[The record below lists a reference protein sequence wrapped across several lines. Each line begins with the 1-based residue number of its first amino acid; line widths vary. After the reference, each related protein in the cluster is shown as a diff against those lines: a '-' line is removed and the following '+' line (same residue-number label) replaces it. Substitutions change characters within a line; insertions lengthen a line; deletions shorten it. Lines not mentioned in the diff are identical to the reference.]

1 MLPRG
6 SWSPRRGEQGGC
18 GERGPPPNA
27 QAHPRGAGLAPG
39 QVALLGQPRSGGHP
53 GGCRAPGLSAKSAP
67 PPLSS
72 RVAPGQPSLT
82 QPQPG
87 GPCAPRPVVRGAG
100 PTSGRGGGA
109 GPGRS
114 ATRAGGS
121 DRRPGGPSPGRPGPG
136 APRGLAP
143 RPSRPAVPPPAASR
157 PAPPS
162 PRPQPRAPP
171 SRPVVPLPAA
181 SRPALPP
188 RRPPPAASR
197 PAPPAPPPA
206 QAPPRPVPAS
216 RGAWARRSSR
226 WEAARAPAAAPAPPP
241 RAPDGPAPAPVARPP
256 PRDLL
261 RARGFGRPRGR
272 RDPGQEGQHV
282 RRPRPWGC
290 PVSWVRSP
298 AAPQPRSPAP
308 PAPPAP
314 PWAAASSPRPGSA
327 LGRPPR
333 GAGPGP
339 DPTRAVLPGLPAEES
354 LLDSSPVV
362 MGSPEGRFHFAI
374 DRGGTFTDVFA
385 QCPGGHVRVL
395 KLLSEDPA
403 NYADAPTEGIRRI
416 LEQEGGMLLPRDRP
430 LDTSRIAS
438 IRMGT
443 TVATN
448 ALLERRGERV
458 ALLVTRGFRDLLHVG
473 TQARE
478 DLFDLAVP
486 MPEVLYEDVLE
497 VDERVVLYR
506 GEPGSGAPVKGRTGD
521 LLELQQPVDL
531 GGLRAKLEGLLSRG
545 IRSLAVVLMHSYT
558 WAQHEQQVG
567 ALARE
572 LGFTHVSLS
581 SEAMPM
587 VRIVPRGHTACAD
600 AYLTPAIQRYVQG
613 FRRGFQGQLKDV
625 QVLFMRS
632 DGGLAPMD
640 SFSGSRAVLSGPAGG
655 VVGYS
660 ATTYQAEGGQPVIGF
675 DMGGTSTDVSRYAG
689 EFEHVFEAST
699 AGVTLQAPQ
708 LDINTVA
715 AGGGSRLF
723 FRSGLFVVGPESAGA
738 HPGPAC
744 YRKGGPV
751 TVTDA
756 NLVLGRLLPA
766 SFPCIFGP
774 GEDQP
779 LSPEASRKALEAVAT
794 EVNSFLT
801 NGPCPASPLSLEEV
815 AMGFVRVANEA
826 MCRPIR
832 ALTQARGHDP
842 SAHVL
847 ACFGGAGGQHA
858 CAIARALGMDTVH
871 IHRHSGLLSAL
882 GLALAD
888 VVHEAQEPCS
898 LPYAPETFVQ
908 LDQRLSRLEEQC
920 VDTLLAQ
927 GFPRSQISTESF
939 LHLRY
944 QGTDCALM
952 VSAHQHPAT
961 AHSPRAGD
969 FGAAFVERYMREF
982 GFIIPER
989 PVVVDDVRVRGTG
1002 RSGLRLE
1009 DVPKAQ
1015 SGPPRV
1021 DKMTQC
1027 YFEGG
1032 YQETPVYLLG
1042 ELCSGHKL
1050 QGPCLIIDS
1059 NSTILVEP
1067 GCQAEVTETGD
1078 IRISVGAEAP
1088 STVGAQLDPIHLSI
1102 FSHRFMSIAEQMGRI
1117 LQRTAISTN
1126 IKERLDFSCALF
1138 GPDGGLVSNAP
1149 HIPVHLGAM
1158 QETVQF
1164 QIQHLGA
1171 DLHPGDVLLSNHPSA
1186 GGSHLPDLT
1195 VITPVFWPGQTRP
1208 VFYVASRGHHADIG
1222 GITPGSMPPHSTT
1235 LQQEG
1240 AVFLSFKLVQGG
1252 VFQEDAVT
1260 EALRAPG
1267 KIPGCSGTRN
1277 LHDNLSDLRAQVAAN
1292 QKGIQLVGELIG
1304 QYGLDVVQAYMGHI
1318 QANAELAV
1326 RDMLRAFGS
1335 SRQARGLP
1343 LEVSAE
1349 DHMDDGSPIR
1359 LRVQINLSQG
1369 CLAPV
1374 RVVIPR
1380 GSILDPTPEAAVV
1393 GGNVLTSQRVVDV
1406 ILGAFGACA
1415 ASQGCMNNVTLGNAH
1430 MGYYETVAGG
1440 AGAGPGWHGRSG
1452 VHSHMTNTRITDPE
1466 ILESRYPVIVRR
1478 FELRLGS
1485 GGRGRFR
1492 GGDGVI
1498 RELLFR
1504 EEALLSVLTER
1515 RAFQPYGLHGG
1526 EPGAR
1531 GLNLL
1536 IRKDG
1541 RTVNLGGKTSVPVFP
1556 GDVFCLHTPGG
1567 GGYGD
1572 PEDPVPPSGSP
1583 QHIPAFLERGSVYE
1597 YRRAQEAV

>member
-1 MLPRG
+1 
-6 SWSPRRGEQGGC
+6 
-18 GERGPPPNA
+18 
-27 QAHPRGAGLAPG
+27 
-39 QVALLGQPRSGGHP
+39 
-53 GGCRAPGLSAKSAP
+53 
-67 PPLSS
+67 
-72 RVAPGQPSLT
+72 
-82 QPQPG
+82 
-87 GPCAPRPVVRGAG
+87 
-100 PTSGRGGGA
+100 
-109 GPGRS
+109 
-114 ATRAGGS
+114 
-121 DRRPGGPSPGRPGPG
+121 
-136 APRGLAP
+136 
-143 RPSRPAVPPPAASR
+143 
-157 PAPPS
+157 
-162 PRPQPRAPP
+162 
-171 SRPVVPLPAA
+171 
-181 SRPALPP
+181 
-188 RRPPPAASR
+188 
-197 PAPPAPPPA
+197 
-206 QAPPRPVPAS
+206 
-216 RGAWARRSSR
+216 
-226 WEAARAPAAAPAPPP
+226 
-241 RAPDGPAPAPVARPP
+241 
-256 PRDLL
+256 
-261 RARGFGRPRGR
+261 
-272 RDPGQEGQHV
+272 
-282 RRPRPWGC
+282 
-290 PVSWVRSP
+290 
-298 AAPQPRSPAP
+298 
-308 PAPPAP
+308 
-314 PWAAASSPRPGSA
+314 
-327 LGRPPR
+327 
-333 GAGPGP
+333 
-339 DPTRAVLPGLPAEES
+339 
-354 LLDSSPVV
+354 
-362 MGSPEGRFHFAI
+362 MGNPEGRFHFAI

-416 LEQEGGMLLPRDRP
+416 LEQEGGVLLPRDRP

-458 ALLVTRGFRDLLHVG
+458 ALLVTRGFRDLLHIG

-486 MPEVLYEDVLE
+486 MPEMLYEEVLE
-497 VDERVVLYR
+497 VEERVVLYR
-506 GEPGSGAPVKGRTGD
+506 GEPGAGSPVKGRTGD
-521 LLELQQPVDL
+521 LLEVQQPVDL
-531 GGLRAKLEGLLSRG
+531 AALRGKLEGLLSRG

-567 ALARE
+567 TLARE

-600 AYLTPAIQRYVQG
+600 AYLTPTIQRYVQG

-640 SFSGSRAVLSGPAGG
+640 AFSGSRAVLSGPAGG

-660 ATTYQAEGGQPVIGF
+660 ATTYQLEGHQPIIGF

-744 YRKGGPV
+744 YRKGKCQHASLCPARPCPPHAVPGPFSLSASSLLPTPGPLASIPQPPQRAHLPGGPV

-801 NGPCPASPLSLEEV
+801 NGSCPASPLSLEEV

-898 LPYAPETFVQ
+898 LPYTSETFMQ
-908 LDQRLSRLEEQC
+908 LDQRLSLLEEQC
-920 VDTLLAQ
+920 VDALQAQ

-961 AHSPRAGD
+961 ARSPRAGD
-969 FGAAFVERYMREF
+969 FGAAFVERYLREF
-982 GFIIPER
+982 GFVIPER
-989 PVVVDDVRVRGTG
+989 PVVVDDVRV
-1002 RSGLRLE
+1002 
-1009 DVPKAQ
+1009 
-1015 SGPPRV
+1015 
-1021 DKMTQC
+1021 TQC

-1042 ELCSGHKL
+1042 ELGYGHQL

-1059 NSTILVEP
+1059 NSPFVPPAPSTILVEP
-1067 GCQAEVTETGD
+1067 GCQAEVTKTGD

-1088 STVGAQLDPIHLSI
+1088 STVGTKLDPIQLSI

-1164 QIQHLGA
+1164 QIQHLGS

-1222 GITPGSMPPHSTT
+1222 GITPGSMPPHSTA

-1252 VFQEDAVT
+1252 VFQEEAVT
-1260 EALRAPG
+1260 EALRAPS
-1267 KIPGCSGTRN
+1267 KISGCSGTRN

-1326 RDMLRAFGS
+1326 RDMLRAFGT

-1349 DHMDDGSPIR
+1349 DHMDDGSPIH
-1359 LRVQINLSQG
+1359 LRVQINLSQGSAVFDFSGTGPEVFGNLNAPRAITLSALIYCLRCLVGRDIPLNQG

-1380 GSILDPTPEAAVV
+1380 GSILDPSPEAAVV

-1406 ILGAFGACA
+1406 ILAAFGACA

-1466 ILESRYPVIVRR
+1466 ILESRYPVILRR
-1478 FELRLGS
+1478 FELRPGS

-1492 GGDGVI
+1492 GGDGVV

-1515 RAFQPYGLHGG
+1515 RAFQPYGLQGG

-1541 RTVNLGGKTSVPVFP
+1541 RTVNLGGKTSVPVYP

-1567 GGYGD
+1567 GGYGN
-1572 PEDPVPPSGSP
+1572 PEDAPPLQGSP
-1583 QHIPAFLERGSVYE
+1583 PQSPAFPERGSVYE

>member
-1 MLPRG
+1 MRP
-6 SWSPRRGEQGGC
+6 
-18 GERGPPPNA
+18 
-27 QAHPRGAGLAPG
+27 
-39 QVALLGQPRSGGHP
+39 
-53 GGCRAPGLSAKSAP
+53 CR
-67 PPLSS
+67 
-72 RVAPGQPSLT
+72 T
-82 QPQPG
+82 
-87 GPCAPRPVVRGAG
+87 C
-100 PTSGRGGGA
+100 
-109 GPGRS
+109 
-114 ATRAGGS
+114 
-121 DRRPGGPSPGRPGPG
+121 
-136 APRGLAP
+136 
-143 RPSRPAVPPPAASR
+143 
-157 PAPPS
+157 
-162 PRPQPRAPP
+162 
-171 SRPVVPLPAA
+171 
-181 SRPALPP
+181 PAL
-188 RRPPPAASR
+188 A
-197 PAPPAPPPA
+197 
-206 QAPPRPVPAS
+206 
-216 RGAWARRSSR
+216 
-226 WEAARAPAAAPAPPP
+226 PP
-241 RAPDGPAPAPVARPP
+241 RAPHGRGTPV
-256 PRDLL
+256 
-261 RARGFGRPRGR
+261 F
-272 RDPGQEGQHV
+272 
-282 RRPRPWGC
+282 
-290 PVSWVRSP
+290 SP
-298 AAPQPRSPAP
+298 SQDAPQ
-308 PAPPAP
+308 
-314 PWAAASSPRPGSA
+314 ASLLTHCLCP
-327 LGRPPR
+327 
-333 GAGPGP
+333 
-339 DPTRAVLPGLPAEES
+339 VLPGLPAEES
-354 LLDSSPVV
+354 LLDSSPTT

-403 NYADAPTEGIRRI
+403 NYVDAPTEGIRRI

-486 MPEVLYEDVLE
+486 MPEMLYEEVLE

-506 GEPGSGAPVKGRTGD
+506 EEPGAGMPVKGTDARVLGRRAAGPDGPLTGQWRAS
-521 LLELQQPVDL
+521 LQAAQGTCWRCSSLWTWGACEGSWRGSCLEASAAWPWCSCTHTRECGLAGGAGGRWASGWAGSSAAL
-531 GGLRAKLEGLLSRG
+531 GRHR
-545 IRSLAVVLMHSYT
+545 R

-587 VRIVPRGHTACAD
+587 VRIVPRGHTACTD
-600 AYLTPAIQRYVQG
+600 AYLTPTIQRYVQG

-640 SFSGSRAVLSGPAGG
+640 SLSGSRAVLSGPAGG
-655 VVGYS
+655 VVAYS
-660 ATTYQAEGGQPVIGF
+660 ATTYRVEGGHPVIGF

-766 SFPCIFGP
+766 SFPRIFGP

-920 VDTLLAQ
+920 VDALRAQ
-927 GFPRSQISTESF
+927 GFPRAQISTESF

-969 FGAAFVERYMREF
+969 FGAGFVERYMREF

-1009 DVPKAQ
+1009 YVPKAQ

-1021 DKMTQC
+1021 DKTTRC

-1042 ELCSGHKL
+1042 ELGAGHKL
-1050 QGPCLIIDS
+1050 QGPCLLIDS

-1067 GCQAEVTETGD
+1067 ACQAEVTDTGD

-1088 STVGAQLDPIHLSI
+1088 GTVGAQLDPIHLSI

-1164 QIQHLGA
+1164 QIQHVGA
-1171 DLHPGDVLLSNHPSA
+1171 DLHPGDVLLSNHPCA

-1240 AVFLSFKLVQGG
+1240 AIFLSFRLVQAG
-1252 VFQEDAVT
+1252 VFQEEAVT

-1267 KIPGCSGTRN
+1267 NIPGCSGTRN

-1318 QANAELAV
+1318 QVGRGEGASRQLCACPRQVDGGGGHLAHLEGGAAVTEHTLHQANAELAV
-1326 RDMLRAFGS
+1326 RDMLRAFGT
-1335 SRQARGLP
+1335 SRQAQGLP

-1359 LRVQINLSQG
+1359 LRVQIDVSEGSAVFDFSGTGPEVFGNLNAPRAITLSALIYCLRCLVGRDIPLNQG
-1369 CLAPV
+1369 CLTPV
-1374 RVVIPR
+1374 HVVIPK
-1380 GSILDPTPEAAVV
+1380 GSILDPSPEAAVV

-1466 ILESRYPVIVRR
+1466 ILESRYPVILRR

-1515 RAFQPYGLHGG
+1515 RAFQPYGLMGG
-1526 EPGAR
+1526 EPGTR

-1536 IRKDG
+1536 IRKGG
-1541 RTVNLGGKTSVPVFP
+1541 RTVNLGGKTSVLVSP
-1556 GDVFCLHTPGG
+1556 GDVLCLHTPGG

-1572 PEDPVPPSGSP
+1572 PEDPAPL
-1583 QHIPAFLERGSVYE
+1583 PASLLQPLAFPERGSVYE
-1597 YRRAQEAV
+1597 YRRAQETV